1 MTSFPAADPA
11 AELARIEALSR
22 VIRTPCGSG
31 TMVWREWGQGEPLI
45 LLHGGFGSWNHWVRN
60 VEFLARHFRVV
71 AADMPGQGDSDD
83 PDHPFDA
90 DSLAAIVTEGVRQ
103 VVPGE
108 TPLRMMC
115 FSFGSIIGGLVAAG
129 LGERVLSYTGVGA
142 AGLGDRGP
150 TTQQM
155 IRITPDMAA
164 DEQVRLRRHNLGILM
179 FADAGNIDALADH
192 IQEINMARNRIRSRP
207 ISLSDRLS
215 RTFPL
220 IKGRINL
227 IWGSEDVTAV
237 GFFEPRHAALKAIQ
251 PDAGIAMRDGVGHW
265 VQYEDADWFNPVALD
280 LLRGG

>member
-1 MTSFPAADPA
+1 MNSIPPADPA
-11 AELARIEALSR
+11 AELARIEALAT

-31 TMVWREWGQGEPLI
+31 SMVWRAWGQGDPLI

-60 VEFLARHFRVV
+60 VEFLAQHFRVI

-83 PDHPFDA
+83 PDHPYDA
-90 DSLAAIVTEGVRQ
+90 DSLATIVAEGVRQ
-103 VVPGE
+103 VVPGDE
-108 TPLRMMC
+108 PLRMMC
-115 FSFGSIIGGLVAAG
+115 FSFGSIIGGVVAAS
-129 LGERVLSYTGVGA
+129 LGDRVLTYSGVGA
-142 AGLGDRGP
+142 AGMGDRGP
-150 TTQQM
+150 ATRQM
-155 IRITPDMAA
+155 IRITPDMPE

-179 FADAGNIDALADH
+179 FADEANIDPLADH
-192 IQEINMARNRIRSRP
+192 IQEINMVRNRIRSRP

-251 PDAGIAMRDGVGHW
+251 PEAGIAMRDGVGHW
-265 VQYEDADWFNPVALD
+265 VQYEDAEWFNPVALD
-280 LLRGG
+280 LLTRN